1 MRMARRTTRP
11 LSTKIAAMSEAPAA
25 VGGAAG
31 RARRAFRPSLP
42 NKTRPQRAG
51 RAAVKPFGVAG
62 RRKALNAL
70 FVAPYFIV
78 FLLLLVLPLGLGM
91 WLSLQDYDMLG
102 GYAGSVGVDNY
113 VALFDDK
120 IFLRAVFNTFY
131 FVALT
136 TPAFVALGLFLALA
150 LNDTYRRSAVLRSI
164 FFGSSVL
171 SVTIVTLVWRLV
183 YMPERGLLANVT
195 NLLGLEPV
203 NFMTSE
209 TLAMPGI
216 AIVTVWW
223 IIGLPMMLFLAAL
236 QQIPR
241 EIYEAAA
248 LDNASRWRTLTRVT
262 LPSIRRTIVL
272 VAVIEVILQFQL
284 FGQVHLIT
292 NGGPNNATRPIVM
305 FIYEAGFRDWKL
317 GYAAAASQVLFVLML
332 VATLIQIWIG
342 RSRQEG

>member
-1 MRMARRTTRP
+1 MAEARVAIGRPAGVVGRRT
-11 LSTKIAAMSEAPAA
+11 I
-25 VGGAAG
+25 
-31 RARRAFRPSLP
+31 
-42 NKTRPQRAG
+42 
-51 RAAVKPFGVAG
+51 
-62 RRKALNAL
+62 LNGL
-70 FVAPYFIV
+70 FVAPYFVV
-78 FLLLLVLPLGLGM
+78 FLLLMVLPLGLGI
-91 WLSLQDYDMLG
+91 WLSFQDYDMLG
-102 GYAGSVGVDNY
+102 GYVGPVGLDNY
-113 VALFDDK
+113 TTLFADK
-120 IFLRAVFNTFY
+120 IFLRSVLNTFY
-131 FVALT
+131 FVLLT

-150 LNDTYRRSAVLRSI
+150 LNDAYRRSAVLRSI

-195 NLLGLEPV
+195 GLLGIEPV
-203 NFMTSE
+203 NFMTTES
-209 TLAMPGI
+209 LAMPGV

-241 EIYEAAA
+241 ETYEAAA
-248 LDNASRWRTLTRVT
+248 LDNASRLRTLTAIT

-272 VAVIEVILQFQL
+272 VAVIEVILQFQI

-305 FIYEAGFRDWKL
+305 FIYEAGFRDWTL

-332 VATLIQIWIG
+332 VAAFAQIWIG
-342 RSRQEG
+342 RSRQED